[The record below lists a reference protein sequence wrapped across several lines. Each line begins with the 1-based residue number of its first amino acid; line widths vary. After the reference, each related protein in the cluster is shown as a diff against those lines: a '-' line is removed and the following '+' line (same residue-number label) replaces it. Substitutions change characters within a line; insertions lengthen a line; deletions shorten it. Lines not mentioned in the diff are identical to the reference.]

1 MQKHTIHRE
10 KSGQFSKLATT
21 LTYQQDTLSELIS
34 SPFSMKNIGQH
45 IPKKQLNYLPQTRV
59 TLVNELKKQFPNLPF
74 SSPLAKNIELLA
86 KETTFTITTGHQLNI
101 ATGPAYV
108 IYKIIHCIRLAE
120 ELKKEYP
127 NNDFVPVFWLA
138 TEDHDIEEVNH
149 TTIFGKKIH
158 WNENQGGAVGQY
170 ELADWEEMKA
180 EISSLYQNHPSS
192 EIHELL
198 KSYTGRNVAEATQ
211 QLFHH
216 LFERF
221 GVIVI
226 EPNVPGLKAL
236 FKETMKREASQPFVE
251 QCILKTNKK
260 IVQLGYEPQAFA
272 RPINLFQ
279 LTKGKRER
287 LVEINDFSI
296 IQAIENH
303 PEQFSPNVMLRPA
316 FQETILPNLVYV
328 GGGGEIS
335 YWIQQKGIFEAIGLE
350 FPILSVRNSVQLIDV
365 STQKK
370 CEKLNLS
377 WSDTFKP
384 LQELQ
389 HQYLQKN
396 SGEEL
401 NFIQIDEAL
410 SNLNSVLLN
419 HASLFDQNM
428 EKFVDAESN
437 KLSKQIDMIKYK
449 FTKQRKGQLEA
460 AMKQLE
466 DLKSKLFPNNGLQ
479 ERTESFLSFCKDG
492 NISSQIDTLKN
503 AMNPFENDLIVLL
516 LD

>member
-10 KSGQFSKLATT
+10 TTGQFSNLATT
-21 LTYQQDTLSELIS
+21 LTYRQDVLSELINA
-34 SPFSMKNIGQH
+34 PFSLENLGLQIS
-45 IPKKQLNYLPQTRV
+45 KKQQNYLPETRAV
-59 TLVNELKKQFPNLPF
+59 LVKELRKQFPNLELD
-74 SSPLAKNIELLA
+74 SPVAKNIERLVQNS
-86 KETTFTITTGHQLNI
+86 TFTITTGHQLNI

-149 TTIFGKKIH
+149 TTLFGKKIQ

-170 ELADWEEMKA
+170 TLNQWEEMKA
-180 EISSLYQNHPSS
+180 EIAAFFQNYPTS
-192 EIHELL
+192 EIHQLL
-198 KSYTGRNVAEATQ
+198 EIYTGKNVADATQ
-211 QLFHH
+211 QLFHN

-226 EPNVPGLKAL
+226 EPNVSGLKAL
-236 FKETMKREASQPFVE
+236 FAKTMQREVSEPFVE
-251 QCILKTNKK
+251 QCVQKTNEK
-260 IVQLGYEPQAFA
+260 IELLGFTPQAFA

-287 LVEINDFSI
+287 LLEVNDSAIIHEINIFPD
-296 IQAIENH
+296 H
-303 PEQFSPNVMLRPA
+303 FSPNVMLRPA
-316 FQETILPNLVYV
+316 YQETILPNLVYV

-335 YWIQQKGIFEAIGLE
+335 YWIQQKEIFETIGLT
-350 FPILSVRNSVQLIDV
+350 FPLLSVRNSIQLIDA

-370 CEKLNLS
+370 CDKLKLS
-377 WSDTFKP
+377 WQDTFKP

-389 HQYLQKN
+389 RQYIQDN

-401 NFIQIDEAL
+401 NFTLIDESL
-410 SNLNSVLLN
+410 SKLNNVL
-419 HASLFDQNM
+419 ADQAILFDQNM
-428 EKFVDAESN
+428 EKFIEAETS
-437 KLSKQIDMIKYK
+437 KLSKQIDMIKSK
-449 FTKQRKGQLEA
+449 FTKQRKGQLDV

-466 DLKSKLFPNNGLQ
+466 DLKTKLFPNNGLQ

-492 NISSQIDTLKN
+492 NVSAQIDILKN
-503 AMNPFENDLIVLL
+503 AMDPFENDLIVLL